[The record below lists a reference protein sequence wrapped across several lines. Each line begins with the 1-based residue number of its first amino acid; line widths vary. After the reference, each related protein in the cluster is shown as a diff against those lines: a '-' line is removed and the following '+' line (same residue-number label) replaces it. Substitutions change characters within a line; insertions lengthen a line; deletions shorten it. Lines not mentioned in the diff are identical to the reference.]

1 MIENQ
6 ISRQEEITTE
16 FLKIL
21 DTHLNDIVEYR
32 TDKMKEINEIA
43 KLLNIHPTHLSDTIK
58 NFTGKPAC
66 YFYENKIIDIA
77 KKMLEETPKSIK
89 EIAENLTYDPSNFTK
104 FFKAYANKTPKQYRL
119 DFLKNNFENK
129 IL

>member
-1 MIENQ
+1 MTKNQ
-6 ISRQEEITTE
+6 ISRQEEITVN
-16 FLKIL
+16 FLKTL
-21 DTHLNDIVEYR
+21 DSHLNDIVESR

-43 KLLNIHPTHLSDTIK
+43 ELLNIHPTHLSDTVK
-58 NFTGKPAC
+58 NFTGKSAC

-77 KKMLEETPKSIK
+77 KKMLEQTQRSIK

-104 FFKAYANKTPKQYRL
+104 FFKAYVNKTPTQYRI
-119 DFLKNNFENK
+119 DFLKNNVENQ